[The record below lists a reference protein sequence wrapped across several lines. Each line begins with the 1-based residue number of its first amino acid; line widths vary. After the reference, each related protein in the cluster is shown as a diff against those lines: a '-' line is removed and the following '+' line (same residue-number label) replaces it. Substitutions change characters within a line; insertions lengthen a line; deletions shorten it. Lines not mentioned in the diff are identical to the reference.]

1 MSKKITIPKSVGY
14 PYANFDVNGKLYK
27 YKSGEEVDVADEVAE
42 LVEAIVE
49 NQKKPGKEP
58 TGQAD
63 YTQND
68 PMSASYLRNR
78 PFYEEKKKVFSPLNL
93 TWDGNT
99 EGKQTFENLRG
110 NHFYK
115 VSDDIFTEEQIKLMR
130 VSSSDGLSLSLSSI
144 SSYNFTEDAVNGGI
158 IYFVRKPG
166 KNEDFGIT
174 FPETGVYFCKGDAG
188 YTDSLT
194 STDPIEHTGTIIHKI
209 DSKFLPDEEIPYF
222 DLTEMGLEPISQ
234 QIQSIEGDMTKIC
247 GALAKGPVVFR
258 FSIYALDGSIVD
270 STQVVTAA
278 RQDLPG
284 VGVIYQSN
292 EIVVGSPTALGK
304 LYRFIFF
311 VNESGNFMN
320 AISIP
325 LIFATELQLH
335 FSETGNFET
344 ARLKMSDG
352 TTVDATRY

>member
-1 MSKKITIPKSVGY
+1 MSDLREVKIGSDI
-14 PYANFDVNGKLYK
+14 
-27 YKSGEEVDVADEVAE
+27 
-42 LVEAIVE
+42 
-49 NQKKPGKEP
+49 
-58 TGQAD
+58 QAD
-63 YTQND
+63 WLQND

-99 EGKQTFENLRG
+99 DGISAFFQDTLATKY
-110 NHFYK
+110 YK
-115 VSDDIFTEEQIKLMR
+115 VSDDIFTNDQIKMMAY
-130 VSSSDGLSLSLSSI
+130 SLNTGESFTLSSLP
-144 SSYNFTEDAVNGGI
+144 FGLFDG
-158 IYFVRKPG
+158 
-166 KNEDFGIT
+166 EDFVKSVGVFFARKAGAFRDIWDV
-174 FPETGVYFCKGDAG
+174 PEPGVYFILNSDTGVFVK
-188 YTDSLT
+188 SLT
-194 STDPIEHTGTIIHKI
+194 STDHIEHTETIIHKI

-247 GALAKGPVVFR
+247 GALAKGPAVFR
-258 FSIYALDGSIVD
+258 FSIYAPGGAIVD

-292 EIVVGSPTALGK
+292 EIVDGSPTSPGA
-304 LYRFIFF
+304 LYRLLFF
-311 VNESGNFMN
+311 VNASGNSMN
-320 AISIP
+320 AVAIP

-335 FSETGNFET
+335 FSEETGNFEA